1 MITTNKQ
8 PAYIEQGTEIPYLES
23 SSSGASTVAF
33 KKAVL
38 SLKVTPQITPDNRLV
53 LDLSVTQDRRGETVK
68 TGTGEAVSIDTQRI
82 GTQVLVNNGETVVL
96 GGIFQHS
103 INNSV
108 DKVPLLGDLPVL
120 GALFRRTYEQMGK
133 SELLI
138 FVTPKVVIQ

>member
-23 SSSGASTVAF
+23 SSSGASTVSF

-68 TGTGEAVSIDTQRI
+68 TGTGEAV
-82 GTQVLVNNGETVVL
+82 
-96 GGIFQHS
+96 
-103 INNSV
+103 
-108 DKVPLLGDLPVL
+108 
-120 GALFRRTYEQMGK
+120 
-133 SELLI
+133 
-138 FVTPKVVIQ
+138 